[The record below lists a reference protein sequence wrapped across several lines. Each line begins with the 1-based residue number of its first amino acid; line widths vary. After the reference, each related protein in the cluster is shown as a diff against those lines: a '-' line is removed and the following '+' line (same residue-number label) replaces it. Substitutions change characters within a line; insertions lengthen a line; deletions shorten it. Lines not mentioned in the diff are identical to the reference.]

1 MEMKKFVY
9 DFIILLNIFCS
20 VIIQINGQVIVPMKK
35 NLNSYYVKIYYDK
48 DKHKSEFVKIN
59 MALDFTF
66 IDFSNIQ
73 DFNIYSEDEIIEL
86 DNKEYKTKLI
96 SCNNLYLENND
107 DFNLNNYFIYSMNK
121 SQINQENNYQDNSKY
136 SNLYR
141 GQLGL
146 SPFFD
151 DDNLNI
157 LNSLK
162 QKNIIN
168 KLSFGFSFSSN
179 KQNPEDILF
188 IGNITEKNK
197 KEIINNK
204 NIITELDLN
213 KKLIKKHNKW
223 GFKLDGIVIEKNTGL
238 SKNIKHKYFAYFNL
252 IEDRIFVPDKIMEY
266 LISRVFNTYIKN
278 NICFVTEYSEKKF
291 INCFKKKISKEKKNF
306 PSIIFVVNNYSFKLT
321 FDDLFIN
328 SVNDNEIIFIIQKN
342 YYDIDTS
349 IILFGS
355 RFLKKYVTQF
365 DFEENK
371 IIFHSEK
378 VIPIINLD
386 KIMDDSWK
394 DMIRD
399 YNKETEHFDSNYG
412 NDKEEEIEDDEDND
426 DKDKTNNINENNNI
440 NSDKT
445 NKDKDKDK
453 NNSDKNIENKQ
464 EKKENID
471 NSDSTYIKIFIG
483 IFIFIIIFGA
493 VFTFFK
499 VRKKIRINNE
509 KDYFKPQNEE

>member
-1 MEMKKFVY
+1 MKKIVY
-9 DFIILLNIFCS
+9 DLIILLNIFCS
-20 VIIQINGQVIVPMKK
+20 NIIQINGQVIIPMKK
-35 NLNSYYVKIYYDK
+35 NLNSYYIKIYYDK
-48 DKHKSEFVKIN
+48 DKSKSEFVKIN

-66 IDFSNIQ
+66 IPFSHITE
-73 DFNIYSEDEIIEL
+73 FNIYSEDEIIEL

-96 SCNNLYLENND
+96 LCNNLYFENND

-121 SQINQENNYQDNSKY
+121 SQINQESTYQDNTKY
-136 SNLYR
+136 SNLYL

-168 KLSFGFSFSSN
+168 KLSFGFSFSN
-179 KQNPEDILF
+179 KQSTEDILF
-188 IGNITEKNK
+188 IGNITK
-197 KEIINNK
+197 KGILNNK
-204 NIITELDLN
+204 NIITEFDLN

-223 GFKLDGIVIEKNTGL
+223 GFKLDGIVIEKTTGL

-252 IEDRIFVPDKIMEY
+252 IEDRIFVPDKVMEY
-266 LISRVFNTYIKN
+266 LISRVFSVYIKN

-306 PSIIFVVNNYSFKLT
+306 PSIIFVVNNYSFKLN

-355 RFLKKYVTQF
+355 RFLKKYITEF
-365 DFEENK
+365 NFEENK
-371 IIFHSEK
+371 IIFHSEN

-386 KIMDDSWK
+386 KILDDSWK

-412 NDKEEEIEDDEDND
+412 NDKEEEIEDDDND
-426 DKDKTNNINENNNI
+426 NEEDTTKNIDKNTN
-440 NSDKT
+440 
-445 NKDKDKDK
+445 
-453 NNSDKNIENKQ
+453 NNSDNINKEKNNNNKNIENKN
-464 EKKENID
+464 ETKDIN
-471 NSDSTYIKIFIG
+471 NSNNYYSTYIKFFIG
-483 IFIFIIIFGA
+483 VIIFIIIFGA
-493 VFTFFK
+493 VFVFFK
-499 VRKKIRINNE
+499 VRKKIRINSE
-509 KDYFKPQNEE
+509 KDYFKPQNDE

>member
-1 MEMKKFVY
+1 MKKIVY
-9 DFIILLNIFCS
+9 DLIILLNIFCS
-20 VIIQINGQVIVPMKK
+20 NIIQINGQVIIPMKK
-35 NLNSYYVKIYYDK
+35 NLNSYYIKIYYDK
-48 DKHKSEFVKIN
+48 DKSKSEFVKIN

-66 IDFSNIQ
+66 IPFSHITE
-73 DFNIYSEDEIIEL
+73 FNIYSEDEIIEL

-96 SCNNLYLENND
+96 LCNNLYFENND

-121 SQINQENNYQDNSKY
+121 SQINQESTYQDNTKY
-136 SNLYR
+136 SNLYL

-168 KLSFGFSFSSN
+168 KLSFGFSFSN
-179 KQNPEDILF
+179 KQSTEDILF
-188 IGNITEKNK
+188 IGNITK
-197 KEIINNK
+197 KGILNNK
-204 NIITELDLN
+204 NIITEFDLN

-223 GFKLDGIVIEKNTGL
+223 GFKLDGIVIEKTTGL

-252 IEDRIFVPDKIMEY
+252 IEDRIFVPDKVMEY
-266 LISRVFNTYIKN
+266 LISRIFNVYIKN
-278 NICFVTEYSEKKF
+278 NICFVTEYNEKKF

-306 PSIIFVVNNYSFKLT
+306 PNIIFVVNNYSFKLN

-355 RFLKKYVTQF
+355 RFLKKYITEF
-365 DFEENK
+365 NFEENK
-371 IIFHSEK
+371 IIFHSEN

-386 KIMDDSWK
+386 KILDDSWK

-412 NDKEEEIEDDEDND
+412 NDKEKEIEDDEEDTTKNID
-426 DKDKTNNINENNNI
+426 SNTNNNNSDNI
-440 NSDKT
+440 NKEK
-445 NKDKDKDK
+445 NK
-453 NNSDKNIENKQ
+453 SDKNIE
-464 EKKENID
+464 D
-471 NSDSTYIKIFIG
+471 NRETKDINNNYSTYIKIFIG
-483 IFIFIIIFGA
+483 VIIFIIIFGA
-493 VFTFFK
+493 VFAFFK

-509 KDYFKPQNEE
+509 KDYFKPQNDE

>member
-1 MEMKKFVY
+1 
-9 DFIILLNIFCS
+9 
-20 VIIQINGQVIVPMKK
+20 
-35 NLNSYYVKIYYDK
+35 
-48 DKHKSEFVKIN
+48 
-59 MALDFTF
+59 
-66 IDFSNIQ
+66 
-73 DFNIYSEDEIIEL
+73 
-86 DNKEYKTKLI
+86 
-96 SCNNLYLENND
+96 
-107 DFNLNNYFIYSMNK
+107 MNK
-121 SQINQENNYQDNSKY
+121 SQINQESTYQDNTKY
-136 SNLYR
+136 SNLYL

-168 KLSFGFSFSSN
+168 KLSFGFSFSN
-179 KQNPEDILF
+179 KQSTEDILF
-188 IGNITEKNK
+188 IGNITK
-197 KEIINNK
+197 KGILNNK
-204 NIITELDLN
+204 NIITEFDLN

-223 GFKLDGIVIEKNTGL
+223 GFKLDGIVIEKTTGL

-252 IEDRIFVPDKIMEY
+252 IEDRIFVPDKVMEY
-266 LISRVFNTYIKN
+266 LISRVFSVYIKN
-278 NICFVTEYSEKKF
+278 NICFVTEYNEKKF

-306 PSIIFVVNNYSFKLT
+306 PSIIFVVNNYSFKLN

-355 RFLKKYVTQF
+355 RLFLKKYITEF
-365 DFEENK
+365 NFEENK
-371 IIFHSEK
+371 IIFHSEN

-386 KIMDDSWK
+386 KILDDSWK

-412 NDKEEEIEDDEDND
+412 NDKEKEIEDDEEDTTKNID
-426 DKDKTNNINENNNI
+426 SNTNNNSDNI
-440 NSDKT
+440 NKEK
-445 NKDKDKDK
+445 NK
-453 NNSDKNIENKQ
+453 SDKNIE
-464 EKKENID
+464 D
-471 NSDSTYIKIFIG
+471 NRETKDINNNYSTYIKIFISV
-483 IFIFIIIFGA
+483 IIFIIIFGA
-493 VFTFFK
+493 VFAFFK

-509 KDYFKPQNEE
+509 KDYFKPQNDE

>member
-1 MEMKKFVY
+1 MKKIVY
-9 DFIILLNIFCS
+9 DLIILLNIFCS
-20 VIIQINGQVIVPMKK
+20 NIIQINGQVIIPMKK
-35 NLNSYYVKIYYDK
+35 NLNSYYIKIYYDK
-48 DKHKSEFVKIN
+48 DKSKSEFVKIN

-66 IDFSNIQ
+66 IPFSHITE
-73 DFNIYSEDEIIEL
+73 FNIYSEDEIIEL

-96 SCNNLYLENND
+96 LCNNLYFENND

-121 SQINQENNYQDNSKY
+121 SQINQESTYQDNTKY
-136 SNLYR
+136 SNLYL

-168 KLSFGFSFSSN
+168 KLSFGFSFSN
-179 KQNPEDILF
+179 KQSTEDILF
-188 IGNITEKNK
+188 IGNITK
-197 KEIINNK
+197 KGLLNNK
-204 NIITELDLN
+204 NIITEFDLN

-223 GFKLDGIVIEKNTGL
+223 GFKLDGIVIEKTTGL

-252 IEDRIFVPDKIMEY
+252 IEDRIFVPDKVMEY
-266 LISRVFNTYIKN
+266 LISRIFNVYIKN
-278 NICFVTEYSEKKF
+278 NICFVTEYNEKKF

-306 PSIIFVVNNYSFKLT
+306 PSIIFVVNNYSFKLN

-355 RFLKKYVTQF
+355 RFLKKYITEF
-365 DFEENK
+365 NFEENK
-371 IIFHSEK
+371 IIFHSEN

-386 KIMDDSWK
+386 KILDDSWK

-412 NDKEEEIEDDEDND
+412 NDKEEEIEDDDND
-426 DKDKTNNINENNNI
+426 NEEDTTKNIDKNTN
-440 NSDKT
+440 
-445 NKDKDKDK
+445 
-453 NNSDKNIENKQ
+453 NNSDNINKEKNNNNKNIENKN
-464 EKKENID
+464 ETKDIN
-471 NSDSTYIKIFIG
+471 NSNNYYSTYIKIFIG
-483 IFIFIIIFGA
+483 VIIFIIIFGA
-493 VFTFFK
+493 VFVFFK
-499 VRKKIRINNE
+499 VRKKIRINSE
-509 KDYFKPQNEE
+509 KDYFTPQNDE